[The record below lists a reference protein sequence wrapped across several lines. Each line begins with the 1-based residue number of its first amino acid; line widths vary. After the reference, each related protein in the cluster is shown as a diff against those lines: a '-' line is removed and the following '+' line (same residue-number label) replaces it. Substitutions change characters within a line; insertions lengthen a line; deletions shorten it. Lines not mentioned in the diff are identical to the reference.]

1 VGAVSWMNEVLGLR
15 KEQRRAH
22 TELEEIELSRISL
35 VDHAA
40 SGYDD
45 AFLLLK
51 AKDAER
57 LQKRASLGGAF
68 RGLASG
74 AVQRID
80 LG

>member
-1 VGAVSWMNEVLGLR
+1 MGFLDEVIGLR
-15 KEQRRAH
+15 KEERRPH
-22 TELEEIELSRISL
+22 TELEEIELTRVSL

-51 AKDAER
+51 SKDAQR